1 MNIIKSLGTTVKHAI
16 VGYTD
21 DEVDTYDERDH
32 MRDMAEVACDTNRK
46 VTLLAASTVLGALIT
61 LTKLLTKDED

>member
-1 MNIIKSLGTTVKHAI
+1 MNVIKSLGTIVKHAI

-32 MRDMAEVACDTNRK
+32 MRDMAKVACDTNRK
-46 VTLLAASTVLGALIT
+46 VTVLAVITVLGVLIT
-61 LTKLLTKDED
+61 LTTLFN